1 MKLKYCGFRTL
12 EDVKKAKDLNIDA
25 MGFIHYPKSKRYV
38 DISTIKQLTDIIPN
52 DKEKVVIVVNPEY
65 KTLIQLIEQTT
76 LTTIQFH
83 GNETLE
89 LIHDIK
95 LYKPTIK
102 VIKALPAT
110 DYETLVKEIDYYQD
124 SVDQFI
130 FDTPSSSY
138 GGTGRTYNWEQLKA
152 IQHIDYLIAGGI
164 NYEHIKTIEALDL
177 SHSGYDIASGIE
189 TNNEKDSAKMQLI
202 VEHVKGE
209 NK

>member
-38 DISTIKQLTDIIPN
+38 DIPTIKRLTDIIPN

-65 KTLIQLIEQTT
+65 HTLIQLIEQTT

-83 GNETLE
+83 GSETLE
-89 LIHDIK
+89 LIHAIK

-110 DYETLVKEIDYYQD
+110 DYETLVKQIKYYQD

-138 GGTGRTYNWEQLKA
+138 GGTGQTYDWEQLRT
-152 IQHIDYLIAGGI
+152 IQHIDYLIAGGV

-189 TNNEKDSAKMQLI
+189 TNNEKDSTKMQLI